1 MRGAVIDVDG
11 TVVRG
16 KTVIPGAID
25 AVSRLHEAGIDTLFV
40 SNNPIETQEAYAE
53 RLRRLGFDVG
63 FEDLLTAGSITAT
76 YLAAEH
82 PAETIYVI
90 GESGL
95 ETQLR
100 GEGLVLTEDPER
112 AAVLVASIDR
122 AFSYDTLTESLV
134 ALSDEETLF
143 VGTDPDVTI
152 PVGENRLVPGSGAIV
167 RAVAGVTGREPDRM
181 MGKPSET
188 TIDAV
193 RTALGTSLDRCLVIG
208 DRLDTDL
215 AMGERADMT
224 SVLVRTGVTDDRALA
239 RSSIEPDHVI
249 DSIAEIDDVL
259 AALP

>member
-16 KTVIPGAID
+16 ETVIPGARE
-25 AVSRLHEAGIDTLFV
+25 AVARLREAGIRPLFV
-40 SNNPIETQEAYAE
+40 SNNPIETQAAYAD

-63 FEDLLTAGSITAT
+63 PEDLLTAGSITAS

-82 PAETIYVI
+82 PDERIYLI

-95 ETQLR
+95 ETQLG
-100 GEGLVLTEDPER
+100 GEGLRLVDDPEETEI
-112 AAVLVASIDR
+112 LVASIDR
-122 AFSYDTLTESLV
+122 AFSYDSLADSLL
-134 ALSDEETLF
+134 ALSDERTLF

-152 PVGENRLVPGSGAIV
+152 PVGENRVVPGSGAIV
-167 RAVAGVTGREPDRM
+167 RAVAGVSGREPDRM

-188 TIDAV
+188 TIEAV
-193 RTALGTSLDRCLVIG
+193 RAAIGVPLEDCLVIG

-215 AMGERADMT
+215 AMADRTGMQG
-224 SVLVRTGVTDDRALA
+224 VLVRTGVTDDRALA
-239 RSSIEPDHVI
+239 RSPVEPTHVI

-259 AALP
+259 AGL